1 MNKIFTV
8 VWPAFMIA
16 VVTEL
21 LFVLVID
28 PQELYLF
35 GQTVKLSNLATYS
48 IGVIG
53 FWLIAAASS
62 LGTWYLMRSPDS
74 INRETAAETRPD

>member
-1 MNKIFTV
+1 MNKLFTV

-16 VVTEL
+16 VVAEF
-21 LFVLVID
+21 LFVLIID

-35 GQTVKLSNLATYS
+35 GQTVNMSNVATYS
-48 IGVIG
+48 IGVIA

-74 INRETAAETRPD
+74 INDESAAKTRPD